1 MVYNIYIYKYYILY
15 PVNVKIIEF
24 MFFINPVLGPRQ
36 AEAPCERG
44 KVWKELFHPPAPRW
58 KSWENHGTNNVLL
71 MKIEG
76 PRTGIPSNYH
86 HLPVVF

>member
-1 MVYNIYIYKYYILY
+1 MYINFILY

-58 KSWENHGTNNVLL
+58 KSGDKQCPFGKNRGAANWYT
-71 MKIEG
+71 I
-76 PRTGIPSNYH
+76 YH